1 MGADKGPL
9 WWGFTMII
17 GYIVLFLA
25 SVWAIYSPRVDDGI
39 VGRLAYSMAAL
50 AAFTGIF
57 SKEENN
63 ANIALVVALIVIIIR
78 YLAMKAYTEWRQS
91 HEHQ

>member
-1 MGADKGPL
+1 MGANTGPL

-78 YLAMKAYTEWRQS
+78 YLAMKAYSEWRQT
-91 HEHQ
+91 HDHQ